1 MTKELL
7 VGSHLLFVWVFWPSL
22 KCSVTKGNEGK
33 HIITENLIEQ
43 KMWGTKI

>member
-1 MTKELL
+1 MTKEL

-33 HIITENLIEQ
+33 HIITENLTEQ